1 MARNQFQRCWSALP
15 FSYSFQFSLSRS
27 SSTGQYLL
35 LLMIDHNENVE
46 TNDENFLDAIASSM
60 VCTKIQPGDILAG
73 HILG

>member
-1 MARNQFQRCWSALP
+1 
-15 FSYSFQFSLSRS
+15 
-27 SSTGQYLL
+27 
-35 LLMIDHNENVE
+35 MIDHNKNVE